1 MERKAT
7 TEKDKQYHKTL
18 SIITNW
24 DKQKKSHFDV
34 FGLRGT
40 EIKVQAKATQVEK
53 PVRTHALRLYLQG
66 EDCGP

>member
-24 DKQKKSHFDV
+24 DKQKKISFWCLW
-34 FGLRGT
+34 FERYS
-40 EIKVQAKATQVEK
+40 IKVQAKATQVEK